1 MNQLLALTKKKTA
14 FYASKKASAVDLQR
28 KAETRT
34 KIQLGGLVIKSGLTD
49 VFSISVG
56 ADLQLDLEEREKAVL
71 LLGALIET
79 SQNLALHPHQ
89 KEGLA
94 VLGRAAV
101 AEHFLT
107 SKEDRRRSK

>member
-1 MNQLLALTKKKTA
+1 MTKKKIS
-14 FYASKKASAVDLQR
+14 FYTSKNLSVSTSRR

-34 KIQLGGLVIKSGLTD
+34 KIQLGGLVIKSGLTN
-49 VFSISVG
+49 VFSIAAG
-56 ADLQLDLEEREKAVL
+56 ADLQLDSEAREKATL

-79 SQNLALHPHQ
+79 SQNLTLNPTQ

-94 VLGRAAV
+94 ALGHAAF

-107 SKEDRRRSK
+107 SKEKVVR

>member
-1 MNQLLALTKKKTA
+1 MTRLLAQTNRKTA
-14 FYASKKASAVDLQR
+14 FYASKKASAMSLQR

-49 VFSISVG
+49 VFSISAG
-56 ADLQLDLEEREKAVL
+56 ADLQLDGEMRERATL

-79 SQNLALHPHQ
+79 SQNLTLDSDQ

-94 VLGRAAV
+94 ALGHAAF

-107 SKEDRRRSK
+107 SKEKVVR

>member
-1 MNQLLALTKKKTA
+1 MTRLLAQTNRKTT
-14 FYASKKASAVDLQR
+14 FYASKKASATSLQR

-49 VFSISVG
+49 VFSISAG
-56 ADLQLDLEEREKAVL
+56 ADLQLDGEMREKATL

-79 SQNLALHPHQ
+79 SQNLTLNPNQ

-94 VLGRAAV
+94 ALGHAAF

-107 SKEDRRRSK
+107 SKEKVVR

>member
-1 MNQLLALTKKKTA
+1 MTHLLAQTNRKTS
-14 FYASKKASAVDLQR
+14 FYASKKASAVNRQR

-49 VFSISVG
+49 VFSISTG
-56 ADLQLDLEEREKAVL
+56 TDLQLDSEAREKATL

-79 SQNLALHPHQ
+79 SQNLTLNPNK

-94 VLGRAAV
+94 ALGHAAF
-101 AEHFLT
+101 AEHFLN
-107 SKEDRRRSK
+107 SKEKVVR